1 MIDYEKIKRYVSDL
15 LTLSGLDLEGKSA
28 AGTLLFHAYVAVAM
42 FELMDER
49 ERALIKGV
57 QRRMKYFF
65 SSNFN
70 LKERKR
76 KTAKEI
82 LPPTPLSIE
91 KENKEKEEKTTLSA
105 GRALSLPLSDLEKRQ
120 NAFKMEIWNHR
131 GNIDMDM
138 LNDFYYYWT
147 DVNPKTKKMRFEE
160 QRYFSV
166 EKRLQRWKKN
176 EISNSIA
183 ASKIRLKRT
192 RKRDEQEQTAAEQ
205 AQEAAAVREQENAE
219 REAKA
224 EESKQTQMLTED
236 YVKAHPDSLMAKIY
250 KNRPTPSPSQGK
262 GSLNTPEKDG
272 IQR

>member
-1 MIDYEKIKRYVSDL
+1 MKEYEKIERYVSNL
-15 LTLSGLDLEGKSA
+15 LTLSGVDLEGESA
-28 AGTLLFHAYVAVAM
+28 AGALLFHAYVAVAM
-42 FELMDER
+42 FELMNAK
-49 ERALIKGV
+49 ERALVKGI

-65 SSNFN
+65 SVNVN
-70 LKERKR
+70 LRERKR

-91 KENKEKEEKTTLSA
+91 KDNKEKEENTTLSA

-131 GNIDMDM
+131 GDMDMDM

-147 DVNPKTKKMRFEE
+147 DVNPKTQKMRFEE

-192 RKRDEQEQTAAEQ
+192 KKRDEQEQTEASLQ
-205 AQEAAAVREQENAE
+205 QAAASEREQENAD

-224 EESKQTQMLTED
+224 EESRQTQMLTED
-236 YVKAHPDSLMAKIY
+236 YIREHPDSLMAKIY
-250 KNRPTPSPSQGK
+250 RQKKKKT
-262 GSLNTPEKDG
+262 
-272 IQR
+272 

>member
-1 MIDYEKIKRYVSDL
+1 MKEHEKIEQYVLDL
-15 LTLSGLDLEGKSA
+15 LRLSGVDLEGESA

-42 FELMDER
+42 FELMDAT
-49 ERALIKGV
+49 ERALVKGI

-65 SSNFN
+65 SVNVN
-70 LKERKR
+70 LRERKR

-91 KENKEKEEKTTLSA
+91 KYNKEKEENTTLSA
-105 GRALSLPLSDLEKRQ
+105 GRALSLPLSDLAKRQ

-131 GNIDMDM
+131 GDMDMDM

-147 DVNPKTKKMRFEE
+147 DVNPKTQKMRFEE

-192 RKRDEQEQTAAEQ
+192 KKRDEQEQTEASLQ
-205 AQEAAAVREQENAE
+205 QAAASEREQENAD

-224 EESKQTQMLTED
+224 EESRQTQMLTED
-236 YVKAHPDSLMAKIY
+236 YIREHPDSLMAKIY
-250 KNRPTPSPSQGK
+250 RQKKKKT
-262 GSLNTPEKDG
+262 
-272 IQR
+272 

>member
-1 MIDYEKIKRYVSDL
+1 MKEYEKIERYVSNL
-15 LTLSGLDLEGKSA
+15 LTLSGVDLEGESA

-42 FELMDER
+42 FELMNAKD
-49 ERALIKGV
+49 RALVKGI

-65 SSNFN
+65 SVNVN
-70 LKERKR
+70 LRERKR

-91 KENKEKEEKTTLSA
+91 KDNKEKEENTTLSA
-105 GRALSLPLSDLEKRQ
+105 GRALSLPLSDLEKHQ

-131 GNIDMDM
+131 GDMDMDM

-147 DVNPKTKKMRFEE
+147 DVNPKTQKMRFEE

-192 RKRDEQEQTAAEQ
+192 KKRDEQEQTEASLQ
-205 AQEAAAVREQENAE
+205 QAAASEREQENAD

-224 EESKQTQMLTED
+224 EESRQTQMLTED
-236 YVKAHPDSLMAKIY
+236 YIREHPDSLMAKIY
-250 KNRPTPSPSQGK
+250 RQKKKKT
-262 GSLNTPEKDG
+262 
-272 IQR
+272 

>member
-1 MIDYEKIKRYVSDL
+1 MKEYEKIERYVSNL
-15 LTLSGLDLEGKSA
+15 LTLSGVDLEGESA

-42 FELMDER
+42 FELMNAK
-49 ERALIKGV
+49 ERALVKGI

-65 SSNFN
+65 SVNVN
-70 LKERKR
+70 LRERKR

-91 KENKEKEEKTTLSA
+91 KDNKEKEENTTLSA

-131 GNIDMDM
+131 GDMDMDM

-147 DVNPKTKKMRFEE
+147 DVNPKTQKMRFEE

-192 RKRDEQEQTAAEQ
+192 KKRDELEQTEASLQ
-205 AQEAAAVREQENAE
+205 QAAASEREQENAD

-224 EESKQTQMLTED
+224 EESRQTQMLTED
-236 YVKAHPDSLMAKIY
+236 YIREHPDSLMAKIY
-250 KNRPTPSPSQGK
+250 RQKKKKT
-262 GSLNTPEKDG
+262 
-272 IQR
+272 

>member
-1 MIDYEKIKRYVSDL
+1 MKEYEKIERYVFNL
-15 LTLSGLDLEGKSA
+15 LTLSGVDLEGESA

-42 FELMDER
+42 FELMNAK
-49 ERALIKGV
+49 ERALVKGI

-65 SSNFN
+65 SVNVN
-70 LKERKR
+70 LRERKR

-91 KENKEKEEKTTLSA
+91 KDNKEKEENTTLSA

-131 GNIDMDM
+131 GDMDMDM

-147 DVNPKTKKMRFEE
+147 DVNPKTQKMRFEE

-192 RKRDEQEQTAAEQ
+192 KKRDEQEQTEASLQ
-205 AQEAAAVREQENAE
+205 QAAASEREQENAD

-224 EESKQTQMLTED
+224 EESRQTQMLTED
-236 YVKAHPDSLMAKIY
+236 YIREHPDSLMAKIY
-250 KNRPTPSPSQGK
+250 RQKKKKT
-262 GSLNTPEKDG
+262 
-272 IQR
+272 

>member
-1 MIDYEKIKRYVSDL
+1 MKEYEKIERYVSEL
-15 LTLSGLDLEGKSA
+15 LRLSGLDPEGESA
-28 AGTLLFHAYVAVAM
+28 SSTLLFHAYVAVAM
-42 FELMDER
+42 FELMDEG

-76 KTAKEI
+76 KTEKEI

-131 GNIDMDM
+131 GNMDMDM
-138 LNDFYYYWT
+138 LNDFYFYWT
-147 DVNPKTKKMRFEE
+147 DVNPKTQKMRFEE
-160 QRYFSV
+160 QERYFCV
-166 EKRLQRWKKN
+166 EKRLKRWKKN

-183 ASKIRLKRT
+183 ASRIRLKRT
-192 RKRDEQEQTAAEQ
+192 KKRAEQEQTEAEKSQAVAAE
-205 AQEAAAVREQENAE
+205 RELENAE

-224 EESKQTQMLTED
+224 EESRQTQMLTDE

-250 KNRPTPSPSQGK
+250 KKSKNQ
-262 GSLNTPEKDG
+262 
-272 IQR
+272 

>member
-1 MIDYEKIKRYVSDL
+1 MTDYEKIESYVDDL
-15 LTLSGLDLEGKSA
+15 LNLSGVVNGEGERPVW
-28 AGTLLFHAYVAVAM
+28 LLLHHLYCAVAM
-42 FELMDER
+42 FSLMNDS

-57 QRRMKYFF
+57 QRRLKYFF
-65 SSNFN
+65 SFN
-70 LKERKR
+70 VSIKQRKR
-76 KTAKEI
+76 RTEKEI
-82 LPPTPLSIE
+82 LPPVPLTLE

-120 NAFKMEIWNHR
+120 NAFKMDIWNHR
-131 GNIDMDM
+131 GDIDMDM

-147 DVNPKTKKMRFEE
+147 DVNPKTQKMRFEE

-192 RKRDEQEQTAAEQ
+192 KKRDEQEQTEASLQ
-205 AQEAAAVREQENAE
+205 QAAASEREQENAD

-224 EESKQTQMLTED
+224 EESRQTQMLTED
-236 YVKAHPDSLMAKIY
+236 YIREHPDSLMAKIY
-250 KNRPTPSPSQGK
+250 RQKKKKT
-262 GSLNTPEKDG
+262 
-272 IQR
+272 

>member
-1 MIDYEKIKRYVSDL
+1 MTDYEKIESYVDDL
-15 LTLSGLDLEGKSA
+15 LNLSGVVNGEGERPVW
-28 AGTLLFHAYVAVAM
+28 LLLHHLYCAVAM
-42 FELMDER
+42 FSLMNDS

-57 QRRMKYFF
+57 QRRLKYFF
-65 SSNFN
+65 SFN
-70 LKERKR
+70 VSIKQRRRRTE
-76 KTAKEI
+76 KEI
-82 LPPTPLSIE
+82 LPPVPLTLE

-147 DVNPKTKKMRFEE
+147 DVNPKTQKMRFEE

-183 ASKIRLKRT
+183 ASKIRLRRT
-192 RKRDEQEQTAAEQ
+192 KKRDEQEQTEAEKSQAAAAE
-205 AQEAAAVREQENAE
+205 REQEMAE
-219 REAKA
+219 REAKTA
-224 EESKQTQMLTED
+224 QSKQEQMLTED
-236 YVKAHPDSLMAKIY
+236 YIREHPDSLMAKIY
-250 KNRPTPSPSQGK
+250 RQKKKKT
-262 GSLNTPEKDG
+262 
-272 IQR
+272 

>member
-1 MIDYEKIKRYVSDL
+1 MKEYEKIERYVSDL
-15 LTLSGLDLEGKSA
+15 LTLSGINMERESA

-42 FELMDER
+42 FELMDAE
-49 ERALIKGV
+49 ERALVKGI

-65 SSNFN
+65 SVNVN
-70 LKERKR
+70 LRERKR

-82 LPPTPLSIE
+82 LPPTPLAIE
-91 KENKEKEEKTTLSA
+91 KDNKEKEENTTLSA

-131 GNIDMDM
+131 GDMDMDM

-147 DVNPKTKKMRFEE
+147 DVNPKTQKMRFEE

-192 RKRDEQEQTAAEQ
+192 KKRDEQEQTEASLQ
-205 AQEAAAVREQENAE
+205 QAAASEREQENAD

-224 EESKQTQMLTED
+224 EESRQTQMLTEE
-236 YVKAHPDSLMAKIY
+236 YIREHPDSLMAKIY
-250 KNRPTPSPSQGK
+250 RQKKKKT
-262 GSLNTPEKDG
+262 
-272 IQR
+272 

>member
-1 MIDYEKIKRYVSDL
+1 MTGYEKIERYVLDL
-15 LTLSGLDLEGKSA
+15 LRLSGLDLEGESA

-42 FELMDER
+42 FELMNAE
-49 ERALIKGV
+49 ERALIKGM

-65 SSNFN
+65 SSSFN

-76 KTAKEI
+76 KTEKEI

-105 GRALSLPLSDLEKRQ
+105 GRELSLPLSDLEKRQ
-120 NAFKMEIWNHR
+120 NAFKMDIWNHR
-131 GNIDMDM
+131 GDLDMDM
-138 LNDFYYYWT
+138 LNDFFFYWT
-147 DVNPKTKKMRFEE
+147 DVNPRTKKMRFEE

-192 RKRDEQEQTAAEQ
+192 RKRDEQEQTEAELQQAVAAQ
-205 AQEAAAVREQENAE
+205 REQEMAA

-224 EESKQTQMLTED
+224 EESRQQQMLTDE
-236 YVKAHPDSLMAKIY
+236 YVKTHPDSLMAKIY
-250 KNRPTPSPSQGK
+250 RQKK
-262 GSLNTPEKDG
+262 KKE
-272 IQR
+272 

>member
-1 MIDYEKIKRYVSDL
+1 MIEYEKIERYVSDL
-15 LTLSGLDLEGKSA
+15 LRLSGLDMEEGSA
-28 AGTLLFHAYVAVAM
+28 SGTLLFHAYVAVAM
-42 FELMDER
+42 FELMDAN
-49 ERALIKGV
+49 ERALVKGV

-76 KTAKEI
+76 KTEKEI
-82 LPPTPLSIE
+82 LPPTPFLKE

-105 GRALSLPLSDLEKRQ
+105 GRTLSLPLSGLEKRQ

-131 GNIDMDM
+131 GDLDMDM
-138 LNDFYYYWT
+138 LNDFFFYWT
-147 DVNPKTKKMRFEE
+147 DVNPRTQKMRFEE

-192 RKRDEQEQTAAEQ
+192 RKRDEQEQ
-205 AQEAAAVREQENAE
+205 AAASKVQESAALREQENAE
-219 REAKA
+219 REARTEKSRQ
-224 EESKQTQMLTED
+224 EQMLTED
-236 YVKAHPDSLMAKIY
+236 YIREHPDSLMAKIY
-250 KNRPTPSPSQGK
+250 RQKK
-262 GSLNTPEKDG
+262 K
-272 IQR
+272 

>member
-1 MIDYEKIKRYVSDL
+1 MIEYEKIERYVSDL
-15 LTLSGLDLEGKSA
+15 LRLSGLDMEEGSA
-28 AGTLLFHAYVAVAM
+28 SGTLLFHAYVAVAM
-42 FELMDER
+42 YELMDAE
-49 ERALIKGV
+49 ERALIKGM

-65 SSNFN
+65 SSNFS

-76 KTAKEI
+76 KTEKEI

-91 KENKEKEEKTTLSA
+91 KEKKEKEEKTTLSA

-192 RKRDEQEQTAAEQ
+192 RKRDEQEQTAASKV
-205 AQEAAAVREQENAE
+205 QEAAAQREQENAE
-219 REAKA
+219 REARTEKSRQ
-224 EESKQTQMLTED
+224 EQMLTED
-236 YVKAHPDSLMAKIY
+236 YIREHPDSLMAKIY
-250 KNRPTPSPSQGK
+250 RQKKKKT
-262 GSLNTPEKDG
+262 
-272 IQR
+272 

>member
-15 LTLSGLDLEGKSA
+15 LNLSGLDLEGESA

-42 FELMDER
+42 FELMDAE
-49 ERALIKGV
+49 ERALVKGV

-131 GNIDMDM
+131 ADLDMDM

-147 DVNPKTKKMRFEE
+147 DLNPKTKKMRFEE

-192 RKRDEQEQTAAEQ
+192 KKRDEQEQTEAEKNQAAAAERQ
-205 AQEAAAVREQENAE
+205 QENAE
-219 REAKA
+219 REAKTA
-224 EESKQTQMLTED
+224 QSKQEQMLTED
-236 YVKAHPDSLMAKIY
+236 YIREHPDSLMAKIY
-250 KNRPTPSPSQGK
+250 RQKK
-262 GSLNTPEKDG
+262 KKE
-272 IQR
+272 

>member
-1 MIDYEKIKRYVSDL
+1 MKEYEKIERYVSNL
-15 LTLSGLDLEGKSA
+15 LTLSGVDLEGESA

-42 FELMDER
+42 FELMNAK
-49 ERALIKGV
+49 ERALVKGI

-65 SSNFN
+65 SVNVN
-70 LKERKR
+70 LRERKR

-91 KENKEKEEKTTLSA
+91 KDNKEKEENTTLSA

-131 GNIDMDM
+131 GDMDMDM

-147 DVNPKTKKMRFEE
+147 DVNPKTQKMRFEE

-192 RKRDEQEQTAAEQ
+192 KKRDEQEQTEAEKSQ
-205 AQEAAAVREQENAE
+205 AVVAEREQENAE

-224 EESKQTQMLTED
+224 EKSKQEQMLTED
-236 YVKAHPDSLMAKIY
+236 YIREHPDSLMAKIY
-250 KNRPTPSPSQGK
+250 RQKK
-262 GSLNTPEKDG
+262 K
-272 IQR
+272 

>member
-1 MIDYEKIKRYVSDL
+1 MTDYEKIERYVLDL
-15 LTLSGLDLEGKSA
+15 LRLSGLDLEGESA

-42 FELMDER
+42 FELMNAE
-49 ERALIKGV
+49 ERALIKGM

-76 KTAKEI
+76 KTEKEI

-105 GRALSLPLSDLEKRQ
+105 GRELSLPLSDLEKRQ
-120 NAFKMEIWNHR
+120 NAFKMDIWNHR
-131 GNIDMDM
+131 GDLDMDM
-138 LNDFYYYWT
+138 LNDFFFYWT
-147 DVNPKTKKMRFEE
+147 DVNPRTKKMRFEE

-192 RKRDEQEQTAAEQ
+192 KKRDEQEQTEAEKSQ
-205 AQEAAAVREQENAE
+205 AAAAQREQEMAA
-219 REAKA
+219 REAKT
-224 EESKQTQMLTED
+224 EQSKQEQMLTED
-236 YVKAHPDSLMAKIY
+236 YIREHPDSLMAKIY
-250 KNRPTPSPSQGK
+250 RQKK
-262 GSLNTPEKDG
+262 KKE
-272 IQR
+272 